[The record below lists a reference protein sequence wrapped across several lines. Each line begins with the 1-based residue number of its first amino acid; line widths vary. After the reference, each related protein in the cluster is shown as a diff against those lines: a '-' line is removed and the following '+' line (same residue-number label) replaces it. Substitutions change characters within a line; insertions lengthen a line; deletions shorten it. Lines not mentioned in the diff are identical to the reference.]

1 MWGISFIIAVKVIK
15 GISSSPHDPVEFFEV
30 EHTVAISIS
39 LLEHFLEL
47 IIRNLLSNL
56 AGDSLQVLEGD
67 LVEIVLVEE
76 LEDLEDF
83 FLGVSWSLNKQVV
96 TILEVMMD
104 ENSLKFMPYLSSLPS
119 SA

>member
-1 MWGISFIIAVKVIK
+1 MWGISFIIAVEVIK
-15 GISSSPHDPVEFFEV
+15 GISSSPHDPVKFFEV
-30 EHTVAISIS
+30 KHTVAISVG
-39 LLEHFLEL
+39 LLKHFLEL
-47 IIRNLLSNL
+47 IIRNLLSDL
-56 AGDSLQVLEGD
+56 TGDSLEVFEGD
-67 LVEIVLVEE
+67 LVEVVLVEE

-83 FLGVSWSLNKQVV
+83 FLGVSWALDKQAV

>member
-1 MWGISFIIAVKVIK
+1 MWGISFVIAVEVIK

-30 EHTVAISIS
+30 EHTVAISIGF
-39 LLEHFLEL
+39 LKHFLEL

-56 AGDSLQVLEGD
+56 TGDSLQVLEGD
-67 LVEIVLVEE
+67 LVEIVLIEE

-83 FLGVSWSLNKQVV
+83 FLGVSWSLNKQAV